1 MDHGAHIPKVLSK
14 TSLPFQFNAFPQPR
28 GLTQKKKKSSQREYH
43 LCLNAH
49 LGVYACM
56 HGRMFV
62 CACSKV
68 NAGFYLR
75 PSTIGYWVLYGAL
88 LGSVGGGVSMVIRR

>member
-1 MDHGAHIPKVLSK
+1 MDHGAYIPKVLSK
-14 TSLPFQFNAFPQPR
+14 TSLPFQFNASPQP
-28 GLTQKKKKSSQREYH
+28 GAPPKKKKKSSHIEYH

-49 LGVYACM
+49 LGVYARM

-62 CACSKV
+62 CVCSKV

-88 LGSVGGGVSMVIRR
+88 LGSVGGGVSMVIRC